1 MTIILINNY
10 SADTM
15 YVCVCKA
22 VSDRAIRRSVADEGV
37 VTLRDLSRRYGV
49 GTCCGKCVPEVREM
63 LAQVRGA
70 VPSAPVPVG
79 RSRMDVT
86 IAA

>member
-1 MTIILINNY
+1 
-10 SADTM
+10 M

-22 VSDRAIRRSVADEGV
+22 VSDRAIRRSVTDEGV
-37 VTLRDLSRRYGV
+37 VTLRELSRRHGV

-63 LAQVRGA
+63 LAQVRGTGT
-70 VPSAPVPVG
+70 SAPLPAS
-79 RSRMDVT
+79 RTRMDVT